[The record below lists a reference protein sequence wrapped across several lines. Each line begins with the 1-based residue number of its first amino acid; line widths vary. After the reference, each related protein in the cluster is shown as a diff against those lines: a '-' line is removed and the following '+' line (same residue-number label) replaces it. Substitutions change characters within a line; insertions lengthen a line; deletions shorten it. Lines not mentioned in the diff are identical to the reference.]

1 MEKNCSKDFSTW
13 ERAEN
18 PAEGLVGH
26 VWNIDRKKKYS
37 SIVVP
42 ATNQKCQELKTSIS
56 YVTHLSQFRAW
67 TFYKV
72 PVICQGQVRLS

>member
-18 PAEGLVGH
+18 PGERLFGNI
-26 VWNIDRKKKYS
+26 WNIDRKENTAQL
-37 SIVVP
+37 VFP

-56 YVTHLSQFRAW
+56 YVTHLSQFRACS
-67 TFYKV
+67 FYKV
-72 PVICQGQVRLS
+72 SFQSFARDR